1 MITKKAL
8 LNYIYDIWGDMEVLE
23 SRIDKLERE
32 ARKPKPIKRGTNTD
46 GVKKK
51 VGRPRKNK

>member
-1 MITKKAL
+1 MITKKTL
-8 LNYIYDIWGDMEVLE
+8 LSYIYDVWGEMDALE

-32 ARKPKPIKRGTNTD
+32 ARKPRPSKRGTNVD

-51 VGRPRKNK
+51 AARPRKSK